1 MAVAGL
7 DENVETMEAGENL
20 QDDQVSLKDNLE
32 SMKAGKPTRKP
43 IKANGRAVGNQKI
56 DRRLFCKELIK
67 SGMDATAAY
76 KAVSPSV
83 SNATARNNGSR
94 MLAEAGTVKILQPML
109 ARLFS
114 KAGIEADYVFRRW
127 AEMAEASPLDYFHIT
142 PDGDLGELDLTDLT
156 QAQRSN
162 LQSIKVTEYMSKG
175 VVTSRTTQVKVLN
188 QQRAIEMIA
197 KHLGLLVDRLAEKDI
212 ERIGDIIEKGI
223 SRVKA
228 SRDLDGWKDI
238 VLDADFTEVR

>member
-1 MAVAGL
+1 M
-7 DENVETMEAGENL
+7 TK
-20 QDDQVSLKDNLE
+20 LKDRVAA
-32 SMKAGKPTRKP
+32 MKAGKPTRMP
-43 IKANGRAVGNQKI
+43 AKANGRAVSNQKI

-114 KAGIEADYVFRRW
+114 KAGIDADYVFRRW
-127 AEMAEASPLDYFHIT
+127 AEMAEASPLDYFEVT
-142 PDGDLGELDLTDLT
+142 DSGDLGSLRLNDLTP
-156 QAQRSN
+156 AQRCN
-162 LQSIKVTEYMSKG
+162 LQSIKVTEYMSEG
-175 VVTSRTTQVKVLN
+175 VVTSRATQVKVLN

-197 KHLGLLVDRLAEKDI
+197 KHLGLLVDRMAQEDV
-212 ERIGDIIEKGI
+212 ERIGDVIERGI
-223 SRVKA
+223 SRIKK

-238 VLDADFTEVR
+238 VLNAEIIEGEIVAD